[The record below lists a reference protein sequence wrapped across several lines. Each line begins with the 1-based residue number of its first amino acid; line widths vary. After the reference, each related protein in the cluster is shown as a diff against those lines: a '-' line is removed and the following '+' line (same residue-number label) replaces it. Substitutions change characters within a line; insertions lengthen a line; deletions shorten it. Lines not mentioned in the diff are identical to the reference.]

1 MTKGRGL
8 GLWLISLEVEILAT
22 ERSPAGTQEEPL
34 NKLREDPVGH
44 LVQRVPNTGTAK
56 GTWWVIVVESGI
68 SFLMPEIWHEVMEQG
83 AQTCCNSAMHRVSH
97 GVKEG
102 LGRGGRR

>member
-8 GLWLISLEVEILAT
+8 GLWLIFLEVEILAT

-68 SFLMPEIWHEVMEQG
+68 SFLCQRYGMRLW
-83 AQTCCNSAMHRVSH
+83 NR
-97 GVKEG
+97 G
-102 LGRGGRR
+102 LKPAVTVRCTGYLTE